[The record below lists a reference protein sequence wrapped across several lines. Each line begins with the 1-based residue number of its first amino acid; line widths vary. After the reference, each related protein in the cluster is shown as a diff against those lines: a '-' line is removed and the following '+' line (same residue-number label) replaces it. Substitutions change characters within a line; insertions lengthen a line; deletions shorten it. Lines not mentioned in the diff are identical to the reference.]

1 MCNNVYAE
9 VQELLCGNF
18 GQQSLRVTLPF
29 VINLI
34 LQTMIG
40 NIITNVNGHKKSR
53 IN

>member
-29 VINLI
+29 AINLI
-34 LQTMIG
+34 PLMLMAT
-40 NIITNVNGHKKSR
+40 KSR
-53 IN
+53 G